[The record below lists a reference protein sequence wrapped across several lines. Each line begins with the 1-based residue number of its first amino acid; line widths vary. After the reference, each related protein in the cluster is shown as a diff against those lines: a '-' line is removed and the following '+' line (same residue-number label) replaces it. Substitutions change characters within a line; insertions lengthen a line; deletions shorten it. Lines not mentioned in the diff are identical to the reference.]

1 MDESVGAMVDEMAGE
16 MAGEMVGRKGVV
28 KGCNERIV

>member
-1 MDESVGAMVDEMAGE
+1 MGAMVDEMAGE